1 MQAGYFNAAW
11 HDIKNSPGW
20 FGKLLVLGLVS
31 LVPIFGWI
39 VVAGYLYGWAR
50 DIAWGVHAPLPAH
63 VFGNED
69 GRLYSRG
76 FFVLVI
82 SFVCSL
88 IPWAVELVG
97 SILTGGSFGIWSG
110 WGYHSGFLS
119 FPLGLASGLVGMV
132 FFALSI
138 AAYLF
143 TAFFTWVGSMRM
155 SIYGRIP
162 VRQDLEHAAP

>member
-63 VFGNED
+63 VFGNE
-69 GRLYSRG
+69 
-76 FFVLVI
+76 
-82 SFVCSL
+82 
-88 IPWAVELVG
+88 
-97 SILTGGSFGIWSG
+97 GG
-110 WGYHSGFLS
+110 
-119 FPLGLASGLVGMV
+119 
-132 FFALSI
+132 
-138 AAYLF
+138 F
-143 TAFFTWVGSMRM
+143 TAAGS
-155 SIYGRIP
+155 SCS
-162 VRQDLEHAAP
+162 

>member
-1 MQAGYFNAAW
+1 M
-11 HDIKNSPGW
+11 
-20 FGKLLVLGLVS
+20 LGLVS

-88 IPWAVELVG
+88 IPGRWN
-97 SILTGGSFGIWSG
+97 W
-110 WGYHSGFLS
+110 WGLS
-119 FPLGLASGLVGMV
+119 
-132 FFALSI
+132 
-138 AAYLF
+138 
-143 TAFFTWVGSMRM
+143 
-155 SIYGRIP
+155 
-162 VRQDLEHAAP
+162 